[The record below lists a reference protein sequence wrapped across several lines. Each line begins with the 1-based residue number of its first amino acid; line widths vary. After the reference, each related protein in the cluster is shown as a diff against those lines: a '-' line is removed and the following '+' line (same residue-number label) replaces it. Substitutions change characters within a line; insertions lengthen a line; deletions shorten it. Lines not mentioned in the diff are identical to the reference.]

1 MIFRVGSTFP
11 DREPI
16 LDRLSGHA
24 RKTFATKFVWVY
36 AFSCCDSF
44 GSRDETHLA
53 SVERLVS
60 TVVWPHA
67 GQHTILQL
75 LCRGQELQAMIA
87 FGSKRCPQRGQVTR
101 EALILPIRSV
111 SGHDSA
117 IRQSGRTMA

>member
-1 MIFRVGSTFP
+1 MACRTDLAFF
-11 DREPI
+11 DRATI
-16 LDRLSGHA
+16 HDRLTDPA
-24 RKTFATKFVWVY
+24 RKIFATKLVWVY

-75 LCRGQELQAMIA
+75 MCRGHELQAVMVS
-87 FGSKRCPQRGQVTR
+87 GSKRCPHSGQVIR
-101 EALILPIRSV
+101 EALMLPIRSV
-111 SGHDSA
+111 SGNDTT
-117 IRQSGRTMA
+117 IRQSGKTMA